1 MNILITFT
9 SLWCD
14 AHAPDTGVRMLKKF
28 SLLAP
33 LFALLLSG
41 CSLAPDY
48 QRPEMDIPQTWEA
61 SQSQALQ
68 NKWWERFGD
77 PTLNALVDEALAG
90 NKNVA
95 QAMARV
101 EQAQASL
108 GVARDALLPTGAA
121 TADGSR
127 TGTRRDAGTMYK
139 KQGSERFANSFS
151 GALAASWNLDF
162 WGKYWNASEAAR
174 MSLVASEAAR
184 DNVILSVAAGTVE
197 SYFWLSAYT
206 WQEELAQSVLK
217 NREESLKVY
226 QNRFDN
232 GQISDLDILSI
243 KANVETARNALASA
257 RIAKNAAETSL
268 AVLLGRSPAE
278 LLAGARIKAPGA
290 LMASLASTPVL
301 PSGIPSDIL
310 NMRPDIRQA
319 EASLKAANYNIGVA
333 RAAFLPS
340 FSLTGLLGS
349 ASIELN
355 ELLRSSNHY
364 AALSGSISLPLNFWT
379 IKRGVTMVEAEKKAA
394 VATYELTV
402 LSAFKDVRD
411 ALVSQTEYANSV
423 QALTRQ
429 VEYLD
434 AAMGHARTRYDN
446 GFASYLELLTTESN
460 LFGAQQALAAAHAQ
474 HLASIAK
481 VCLALGGGW
490 QD

>member
-1 MNILITFT
+1 MRKILSF
-9 SLWCD
+9 
-14 AHAPDTGVRMLKKF
+14 
-28 SLLAP
+28 LAP
-33 LFALLLSG
+33 ALILALSSG

-68 NKWWERFGD
+68 NKWWERFND
-77 PTLNALVDEALAG
+77 NTLNTLVEEALAS
-90 NKNVA
+90 NKNIA

-101 EQAQASL
+101 EQAHAGL
-108 GVARDALLPTGAA
+108 GVARDALLPTAGASL
-121 TADGSR
+121 DGSR
-127 TGTRRDAGTMYK
+127 TGTRNSAGTIYN
-139 KQGSERFANSFS
+139 KQNQNRFANSFS
-151 GALAASWNLDF
+151 GALAATWNLDF
-162 WGKYWNASEAAR
+162 WGKYWNAAESAR
-174 MSLVASEAAR
+174 MDLVATEAAR
-184 DNVILSVAAGTVE
+184 DNVIISVAAGTVE

-257 RIAKNAAETSL
+257 RMAKNAAETSL

-278 LLAGARIKAPGA
+278 ILAGSKIKAPGS
-290 LMASLASTPVL
+290 LMVSLASTPVL
-301 PSGIPSDIL
+301 PSGIPSDIIE
-310 NMRPDIRQA
+310 MRPDIRQA
-319 EASLKAANYNIGVA
+319 EANLMAANYDIGVA

-340 FSLTGLLGS
+340 FSLTGMLGS

-355 ELLRSSNHY
+355 EVLRSTNHY
-364 AALSGSISLPLNFWT
+364 GTLSGGISLPLNFWT
-379 IKRGVTMVEAEKKAA
+379 IKRGVTIVEAEKEAA
-394 VATYELTV
+394 IATYELAV
-402 LSAFKDVRD
+402 LNAFKEVRD
-411 ALVSQTEYANSV
+411 ALVTQQESANSV
-423 QALTRQ
+423 QALSRQ
-429 VEYLD
+429 VEFLD

-460 LFGAQQALAAAHAQ
+460 LFSAQQALAAAHAQ
-474 HLASIAK
+474 HLGSIAK

-490 QD
+490 QK